1 MVASMS
7 ILYVVLSQYVESE
20 HFLLLL
26 TIALLVTNLVANS
39 TDKKKH
45 LMNLPVVVLILETQ
59 QDGIWTVPSLEIP
72 TNISGPMSFPFFYD
86 A

>member
-1 MVASMS
+1 MS

-39 TDKKKH
+39 TDKKIT
-45 LMNLPVVVLILETQ
+45 LDEFTCGSFNLGDSTRRNLDCTVSGNTNKYQRANVL
-59 QDGIWTVPSLEIP
+59 
-72 TNISGPMSFPFFYD
+72 PFLL
-86 A
+86 